1 MCGNGNHQGRIAD
14 TSVTRRTMML
24 TMIRRGRGAGSRCPR
39 FAEDPG
45 AKPVTEKDV
54 SVRTADGSAD
64 AALFMPAGKGKW
76 PAVLMWPDILG
87 LRPVFREM
95 GKRLAAQG
103 YVVLVPNPYYRA
115 KKAPVVEGAFDFN
128 SKDDMAKIMAFKN
141 RPDRRDGRP
150 RFRRLRHLPRRP
162 AADRQAQEGRACRA
176 ICMSGPIAFR
186 TAAARPDRIGA
197 VATFHPGALV
207 TDKPSSPHL
216 LIPRSRAAYL
226 VIIARNDAEKMPK
239 EKPEP
244 RRRFPQG
251 AAAGEG
257 RDFVRQPRL
266 DRGGKRDLRREGG
279 RARLGRAAALLSRH
293 FALRGL
299 RRSATR
305 RRRCKAPR
313 ARSLCRRL
321 LTRRGAGR
329 ARGREARRSPSV
341 ARARTAR
348 RTIRRRISGGASAG
362 L

>member
-24 TMIRRGRGAGSRCPR
+24 TMSAAAAAAGVAMPA
-39 FAEDPG
+39 FADDPG

-64 AALFMPAGKGKW
+64 AALLMPAGKGKW

-128 SKDDMAKIMAFKN
+128 SKDDMAKIMAFKAGLTDAMV
-141 RPDRRDGRP
+141 DRDSAAYVTFLDAQP
-150 RFRRLRHLPRRP
+150 QTDKRRK
-162 AADRQAQEGRACRA
+162 AAVQGF
-176 ICMSGPIAFR
+176 CMSGPIAFR

-216 LIPRSRAAYL
+216 LIPRSRASYL

-239 EKPEP
+239 EKPELD
-244 RRRFPQG
+244 
-251 AAAGEG
+251 AAF
-257 RDFVRQPRL
+257 R
-266 DRGGKRDLRREGG
+266 K
-279 RARLGRAAALLSRH
+279 
-293 FALRGL
+293 
-299 RRSATR
+299 
-305 RRRCKAPR
+305 
-313 ARSLCRRL
+313 
-321 LTRRGAGR
+321 
-329 ARGREARRSPSV
+329 ARRPAKVEISSANHGWTV
-341 ARARTAR
+341 AGSETYDEKEAERAWAELLPFYRATLR
-348 RTIRRRISGGASAG
+348 
-362 L
+362 